1 MIPWFDGHL
10 IPYGFYKNMGRQN
23 QAIIWGN
30 ILRTSS
36 LLISAYFFKVFS
48 YINMKLIY
56 KKWVYLRFMVLA
68 PLEIDKLNSRL
79 KKSLNWCLLVTFWRI
94 IIVGIRRNGIF
105 SNVKHWSLH
114 QIVLYWNVSN
124 GNVKYGKKVHCG
136 HEGIKLPVLVE
147 R

>member
-1 MIPWFDGHL
+1 MVFTKTWAAKIRLSFGAIYSGRAHFWFQL
-10 IPYGFYKNMGRQN
+10 I
-23 QAIIWGN
+23 
-30 ILRTSS
+30 
-36 LLISAYFFKVFS
+36 FFKVFY

-94 IIVGIRRNGIF
+94 IVGIRRNGIF

-114 QIVLYWNVSN
+114 HIVLYWNVSN